1 MYCKNCGTQMAD
13 VAAVCTNCGV
23 AKGAGTAFCHNCG
36 KELAPGAAVC
46 LACGVAAVPQVQKS
60 EKNKIVA
67 ALLAFFL
74 GGLGIHNFYLGY
86 KGKAIAQLL
95 LSLIGW
101 ILVIGPAV
109 AGVWAFV
116 EFIMILLDKIPDA
129 DGNPLS

>member
-13 VAAVCTNCGV
+13 EAVVCVNCGV
-23 AKGAGTAFCHNCG
+23 AKGSGVAYCHNCG

-46 LACGVAAVPQVQKS
+46 LACGVAAAPQFQKS

-101 ILVIGPAV
+101 ILIIGPAV
-109 AGVWAFV
+109 SGIWAFV
-116 EFIMILLDKIPDA
+116 EFIMILVDKIPDA
-129 DGNPLS
+129 DGKPLS